1 LVLPTRI
8 TTAEANV
15 QLQLED
21 IRRRVRRL
29 ERLVEGLSKEIALW
43 RGEESLLLF
52 GERQRYLKEVHNALF
67 GADAARI
74 ILERVVQRMEGA
86 DPASQLPERT

>member
-1 LVLPTRI
+1 M
-8 TTAEANV
+8 
-15 QLQLED
+15 QLTD
-21 IRRRVRRL
+21 IRRRVKRL

-43 RGEESLLLF
+43 RGEEGLLLF

-74 ILERVVQRMEGA
+74 ILERVVQRMESTEPSG
-86 DPASQLPERT
+86 QLPERS